1 MRECRLENLGN
12 ISESRVAVWHSRA
25 RFIGESNRSDL
36 KDHDPALLSCAT
48 LAMKA
53 TTIFSALLAATL
65 AAADLAQVY
74 VQPVSQTEPDTTP
87 SVLAE
92 VQYHASNPSASEI
105 TNYEPPELPE
115 DAELIRVGIYDPSTS
130 TWSASSLASAE
141 NFAKGYAPA
150 IMLSVDHKGRVLG
163 ASVKGVVIDAG
174 QTRDFGPQVVVS
186 VGGKGAQP
194 ALNKPVVL
202 SPEGK
207 RAEEE
212 EEKSFL
218 QK

>member
-1 MRECRLENLGN
+1 
-12 ISESRVAVWHSRA
+12 
-25 RFIGESNRSDL
+25 
-36 KDHDPALLSCAT
+36 
-48 LAMKA
+48 MKA
-53 TTIFSALLAATL
+53 TTIFSAVLAATL

-74 VQPVSQTEPDTTP
+74 VQPVSQIEPDTTP
-87 SVLAE
+87 SILAE
-92 VQYHASNPSASEI
+92 VQYHASNPSASEL

-115 DAELIRVGIYDPSTS
+115 DAELVRVGMYDPATS

-150 IMLSVDHKGRVLG
+150 IMLSVDRKGRVLG

-174 QTRDFGPQVVVS
+174 QTRDFGPQVAVS

-194 ALNKPVVL
+194 ALNKPVLL
-202 SPEGK
+202 SSEGK
-207 RAEEE
+207 RPEEE

-218 QK
+218 QKCVPCSCPRCLLGRFANVCRRYWWVIATAVLLLATSGGDGK